1 MNSQKERTVTD
12 TVIYETRGKI
22 AYVTI
27 NRPHVYNACDKA
39 TYERLAEVWQD
50 FAVND
55 DAWIAI
61 LTGAGDKAFCAGS
74 DIKQNFTAAPEPAD
88 AFDSAGR
95 DDLMHG
101 LDVWKPIIAAVNGH
115 CNGGGLEMA
124 LSCDIRVAS
133 ENAQF
138 GLGESRIGLLPGGG
152 GTQRLTRTMP
162 LGDALWML
170 YSGERIDAAEAHR
183 VGLVNRV
190 VPQSELMA
198 TAEAMARKIL
208 EAGPLA
214 VRAIKQ
220 AAIKGLSMPLDDG
233 LRLESNLFRLLAMT
247 EDAVEGPRAFA
258 EKRRPEW
265 KAR

>member
-1 MNSQKERTVTD
+1 ME
-12 TVIYETRGKI
+12 TVIYEIRDKV
-22 AYVTI
+22 AFVTI
-27 NRPHVYNACDKA
+27 NRPHAYNACDKP

-55 DAWIAI
+55 DAWVAI

-74 DIKQNFTAAPEPAD
+74 DIKQNFTTKPEPAD
-88 AFDSAGR
+88 AFEATGR
-95 DDLMHG
+95 ADLMRG

-115 CNGGGLEMA
+115 CNGGGMEMA
-124 LSCDIRVAS
+124 LGCDIRIAS

-138 GLGESRIGLLPGGG
+138 GLGESKLGLLPGGG
-152 GTQRLTRTMP
+152 GTQRLTRTIP

-190 VPQSELMA
+190 VPLADLM
-198 TAEAMARKIL
+198 TAAETMARKIL

-247 EDAVEGPRAFA
+247 EDSVEGTRAFA
-258 EKRRPEW
+258 EKRPPEW

>member
-1 MNSQKERTVTD
+1 MDATE
-12 TVIYETRGKI
+12 TVIYEIRDKI
-22 AYVTI
+22 AFVTI
-27 NRPHVYNACDKA
+27 NRPHAYNACDKP

-74 DIKQNFTAAPEPAD
+74 DIKQNFSAKPEPAD
-88 AFDSAGR
+88 AFNAGGR
-95 DDLMHG
+95 PDLMRG

-115 CNGGGLEMA
+115 CNGGGMEMA
-124 LSCDIRVAS
+124 LGCDIRVAS

-138 GLGESRIGLLPGGG
+138 GLGESKLGLLPGGG
-152 GTQRLTRTMP
+152 GTQRLTRTIP

-190 VPQSELMA
+190 VPLPDLMA
-198 TAEAMARKIL
+198 TAEEMARKIL

-220 AAIKGLSMPLDDG
+220 AAIKGLSMPLEDG
-233 LRLESNLFRLLAMT
+233 LRLESHLFKMLAMT
-247 EDAVEGPRAFA
+247 EDSVEGTRAFA
-258 EKRRPEW
+258 EKRQPDW

>member
-1 MNSQKERTVTD
+1 ME
-12 TVIYETRGKI
+12 TVIYEIRDRV
-22 AYVTI
+22 AFVTI
-27 NRPHVYNACDKA
+27 NRPHAYNACDMP

-55 DAWIAI
+55 EAWVAI

-74 DIKQNFTAAPEPAD
+74 DIKQNFTTKPAPAD
-88 AFDSAGR
+88 AFEATR
-95 DDLMHG
+95 QADLMRG

-115 CNGGGLEMA
+115 CNGGGMEMA
-124 LSCDIRVAS
+124 LGCDIRIAS

-138 GLGESRIGLLPGGG
+138 GLGESRLGLLPGGG
-152 GTQRLTRTMP
+152 GTQRLTRTIP

-190 VPQSELMA
+190 VPLSELMS
-198 TAEAMARKIL
+198 TAETMARTIL

-233 LRLESNLFRLLAMT
+233 LRLESHLFRLLAMT
-247 EDAVEGPRAFA
+247 EDSVEGTRAFA
-258 EKRRPEW
+258 EKRPPEW

>member
-1 MNSQKERTVTD
+1 MTE
-12 TVIYETRGKI
+12 TVIYEIRDKV
-22 AYVTI
+22 AFVTI
-27 NRPHVYNACDKA
+27 NRPQAYNACDKP

-55 DAWIAI
+55 DAWVAI

-74 DIKQNFTAAPEPAD
+74 DIKQNFTTKPEPAD
-88 AFDSAGR
+88 AFGSQGR
-95 DDLMHG
+95 PDLMRG

-115 CNGGGLEMA
+115 ANGGGLEMA
-124 LSCDIRVAS
+124 LGCDIRIAS
-133 ENAQF
+133 ENAHF
-138 GLGESRIGLLPGGG
+138 GLGESRLGLLPGGG
-152 GTQRLTRTMP
+152 GTQRLTRTIP

-170 YSGERIDAAEAHR
+170 YSGERIDAAEAYR

-190 VPQSELMA
+190 VPQADLMA

-247 EDAVEGPRAFA
+247 EDSVEGTQAFA
-258 EKRRPEW
+258 EKRQPEW